1 MKGVAMSDNKITKN
15 DKRINVRLSNE
26 LLKHIN
32 EQCELKT
39 TETIKWDSSK
49 YIRDLILKDM
59 ASDVQEEV
67 IGIATIQFV
76 ENTININNVVE
87 EVIEE
92 KVIKSSFT
100 KQIQEVPET
109 KTNEPLSAIVDSRF
123 KKVYKKN

>member
-1 MKGVAMSDNKITKN
+1 MKGIAMSDNKITKN
-15 DKRINVRLSNE
+15 DKRINARISNE
-26 LLKHIN
+26 MLKHIN
-32 EQCELKT
+32 EQCKIKSSEKT
-39 TETIKWDSSK
+39 KWDISR
-49 YIRDLILKDM
+49 YIRYLILKDM

-100 KQIQEVPET
+100 KQIKEIPET
-109 KTNEPLSAIVDSRF
+109 KIVEPLSAIVNSRF
-123 KKVYKKN
+123 KKVYKKS

>member
-59 ASDVQEEV
+59 ISEIKEE
-67 IGIATIQFV
+67 IIEIATIQLV
-76 ENTININNVVE
+76 ENVINNVVGE
-87 EVIEE
+87 AIEE